1 MPNRFRDPAM
11 LRTYTNWLVKFRWLA
26 LLLTL
31 IVVAVLASGGRFI
44 TFTNDYQVF
53 FGESNP
59 QLAAFNDL
67 QDTYA
72 KNDNVLIM
80 LEPADQNVFTADTL
94 QAVAAL
100 TELAWKTPYSSR
112 VDSIS
117 NFQYT
122 YAEED
127 DLIVED
133 FIEDAQA
140 LTGDDLT
147 RLKEIAL
154 EQPLLVNRLLSPE
167 AHVTGININFEL
179 PNIDPAQEPVEVMNY
194 LDGAIA
200 QIEAA
205 HPNIKTYK
213 TGVVVMNKAFP
224 EASFK
229 DMKTLIPA
237 AFLIILL
244 GFLFFT
250 RSIWGTVGSLLV
262 MVMSIAAAMGTA
274 GWMGIVLTPPSA
286 SAPTLILTLAVADCV
301 HYLVTFFQQMRA
313 GEDKITAVKESIRV
327 NFNPIFLTSLTTA
340 IGFLSMNFSD
350 SPPFHDLGTITAIGV
365 IYAFLLAVFFLPAL
379 MAVLPVKPVQNATA
393 KRNVMRAVA
402 DFVITKNKI
411 LLPLIGLVVVAL
423 IAMIPKN
430 ELNDVFV
437 NYFDEKIPFRTETDH
452 ISKEL
457 TGMYFVDYSIDS
469 ATASGI
475 NEPDYISKL
484 EKFEHWLD
492 DQPEVKHVNAL
503 SETFRRLNKNM
514 HADDAS
520 YYRIPEERDLAAQYL
535 LMYEMS
541 LPYGLDLNN
550 QINVDKSATRLTA
563 TLETLSTTQVMA
575 FEEKVEQWMTA
586 NTPELVTAGASP
598 TIMFSHIAKRNIIS
612 MLGGTTLALILISG
626 ILMVSLRSVKFGL
639 LSLIPNLV
647 PAGVAF
653 GVWAL
658 FVGQVGLAVSVVAAM
673 TLGIVVDDTIH
684 FLSKYLRA
692 RRERGMN
699 TEDAIRYAFNTVG
712 VALFITTVILTAGF
726 LIIAQSNFLLNA
738 HMGLLTAITICI
750 ALLIDFLLLPPL
762 LMLVDKDPDQQP
774 SGTGQLAAAS

>member
-1 MPNRFRDPAM
+1 M
-11 LRTYTNWLVKFRWLA
+11 LKTYMDWLIKFRWIA
-26 LLLTL
+26 LTITL
-31 IVVAVLASGGRFI
+31 VIVGFLSSGGRFLS
-44 TFTNDYQVF
+44 FTNDYQVF
-53 FGESNP
+53 FGENNP

-80 LEPADQNVFTADTL
+80 LEPADQNVFSNDTL
-94 QAVAAL
+94 QAVATL
-100 TELAWKTPYSSR
+100 TEMAWQTPYSTR
-112 VDSIS
+112 VDSLT

-122 YAEED
+122 YAEDD

-133 FIEDAQA
+133 LIEDPTA
-140 LTGDDLT
+140 LSAEDLVT
-147 RLKEIAL
+147 IKEIAL
-154 EQPLLVNRLLSPE
+154 KQPLLVNRLLSPE
-167 AHVTGININFEL
+167 THVTGININFEL
-179 PNIDPAQEPVEVMNY
+179 PNINPDAETKEIIDFVESK
-194 LDGAIA
+194 LAE
-200 QIEAA
+200 IEQS
-205 HPNIKTYK
+205 HPDIRTYK
-213 TGVVVMNKAFP
+213 TGVVAMNKAFP
-224 EASFK
+224 EASFN
-229 DMKTLIPA
+229 DMQTLIPA
-237 AFLIILL
+237 AFLIILT
-244 GFLFFT
+244 GFLLFT
-250 RSIWGTVGSLLV
+250 RSLWGTLGSLLV
-262 MVMSIAAAMGTA
+262 MIMSIMAAMGTA
-274 GWMGIVLTPPSA
+274 GWAGIVLTPPSA

-301 HYLVTFFQQMRA
+301 HFLVTFFQQMRT
-313 GEDKITAVKESIRV
+313 GQDKNTAIKESIRV
-327 NFNPIFLTSLTTA
+327 NFNPIFLTSVTTA

-379 MAVLPVKPVQNATA
+379 MAVLPVKASVKQQKQSKSMEHLAN
-393 KRNVMRAVA
+393 
-402 DFVITKNKI
+402 FVIDKRRI
-411 LLPLIGLVVVAL
+411 LLPLLGVLVVSM
-423 IAMIPKN
+423 IAMIPRN

-437 NYFDEKIPFRTETDH
+437 NYFDETIPFRTETDH
-452 ISKEL
+452 ISEQL

-469 ATASGI
+469 TQSSGI
-475 NEPDYISKL
+475 NEPDYLQQL
-484 EKFEHWLD
+484 EQFEQWLTL
-492 DQPEVKHVNAL
+492 QPEVKHVNAMA
-503 SETFRRLNKNM
+503 ETFRRLNKNM
-514 HADDAS
+514 HADDDD
-520 YYRIPEERDLAAQYL
+520 YYRLPEQRDLAAQYL

-575 FEEKVEQWMTA
+575 FEQKVADWMQT
-586 NTPELVTAGASP
+586 NTPDLATAGSSP

-699 TEDAIRYAFNTVG
+699 PPDAIRYAFNTVG
-712 VALFITTVILTAGF
+712 VALLITTIILTAGF
-726 LIIAQSNFLLNA
+726 LIIAQSNFQLNA

-762 LMLVDKDPDQQP
+762 LMLVDKDKKEQP
-774 SGTGQLAAAS
+774 ETTDAIPAT

>member
-1 MPNRFRDPAM
+1 MIK
-11 LRTYTNWLVKFRWLA
+11 TYTDWLIKFRWLA
-26 LLLTL
+26 ILVTL
-31 IVVAVLASGGRFI
+31 IIVGFLASGGRFI
-44 TFTNDYQVF
+44 KFTNDYQVF
-53 FGESNP
+53 FGDSNP

-80 LEPADQNVFTADTL
+80 LEPADQEVFTSDTL
-94 QAVAAL
+94 RAVATL

-133 FIEDAQA
+133 LIEDAESLTEDA
-140 LTGDDLT
+140 LP

-154 EQPLLVNRLLSPE
+154 SQQLLVNRLLSPQ

-179 PNIDPAQEPVEVMNY
+179 PNIDPAKEPIEIMDY

-200 QIEAA
+200 EIEQA
-205 HPNIKTYK
+205 HPNIKAYK

-229 DMKTLIPA
+229 DMQTLIPA

-244 GFLFFT
+244 GFLVFT
-250 RSIWGTVGSLLV
+250 RSLWGTVGSLLV
-262 MVMSIAAAMGTA
+262 MIMSIMAAMGTA

-301 HYLVTFFQQMRA
+301 HFLVTFFQQMRT
-313 GEDKITAVKESIRV
+313 GENKVTAIKESIRV

-379 MAVLPVKPVQNATA
+379 MAVLPVRPA
-393 KRNVMRAVA
+393 KVA
-402 DFVITKNKI
+402 ARKSNSMNTVANFVIAQHKI
-411 LLPLIGLVVVAL
+411 LLPVIGLAVVAL

-437 NYFDEKIPFRTETDH
+437 EYFDENIPFRTETDH
-452 ISKEL
+452 ISKQL

-469 ATASGI
+469 ETASGI
-475 NEPDYISKL
+475 NEPDYISQL
-484 EKFEHWLD
+484 EQFEQWLNT
-492 DQPEVKHVNAL
+492 QPEVKHVNAI

-514 HADDAS
+514 HADDES

-563 TLETLSTTQVMA
+563 TLETLSTTQILA
-575 FEEKVEQWMTA
+575 FEDKVEQWMQA
-586 NTPELVTAGASP
+586 NTPDLVTAGASP

-626 ILMVSLRSVKFGL
+626 ILMVSLRSLKFGL
-639 LSLIPNLV
+639 LSLVPNLV

-712 VALFITTVILTAGF
+712 IALFITTVILTAGF

-750 ALLIDFLLLPPL
+750 ALFIDFLLLPPL
-762 LMLVDKDPDQQP
+762 LMLVDKDRDG
-774 SGTGQLAAAS
+774 SIADNAQLAAS